1 MSTENSDGQERR
13 TDRPALSRE
22 PIDPP
27 KGRRGGVLRRMV
39 HALPT
44 LVVFAALGGLAYA
57 GHHTGWRAPKFSHLF
72 GTRAAAAEKEDWC
85 AEHNVPESKCIACHP
100 ELAGGNAADWCK
112 EHGVPESQ
120 CTVCHPEILAK
131 GVAGDWC
138 AEHGVPESGCTL
150 CHPELAV
157 KGEVPASD
165 VTASVLPEPTATR
178 PATAATKSAKD
189 PRTCQTHARRVQ
201 FASPEA
207 VRKAGLKLGAV
218 VRRAMA
224 GIVTANAEIQYDQT
238 RVVQVAPR
246 VSGIAWQV
254 DKQVGDQVKKGDI
267 LALIGSTEVGRAK
280 AEYLEAAT
288 LLDAKSKAFR
298 RSEELLSKNVGSRAS
313 YEETEAERKQAE
325 IRLFN
330 ARQALINL
338 GLPIEEL
345 ESNQTPP
352 EQAIQFLGL
361 PDTAR
366 GKLDTKETTT
376 NLIPVT
382 SPLEGVVTTRNVV
395 AGEIVDTA
403 KPLFIVADTTR
414 MWVMVN
420 VDLRESRR
428 IALGQKLVFRPDGAP
443 DEAAT
448 GKVTWISTAVDDQTR
463 TLRVRADVENPADRL
478 RAMTFGKAEITIRE
492 TPDAIA
498 VPNEAIQWEG
508 CCYMVFV
515 RLADDIF
522 QTRKVRLGAK
532 DAVFSEVLAG
542 VLPGEV
548 VVTIGS
554 HVLKS
559 EILKSNLGAGCTD
572 E

>member
-1 MSTENSDGQERR
+1 MSPGDTNGEDGRLDHSTPPR
-13 TDRPALSRE
+13 LPIE
-22 PIDPP
+22 PTNG
-27 KGRRGGVLRRMV
+27 GRWGGLHRIA
-39 HALPT
+39 HSLPS

-57 GHHTGWRAPKFSHLF
+57 GHHTGWKAPKFSELF
-72 GTRAAAAEKEDWC
+72 GNRQAAAEKEDWC
-85 AEHNVPESKCIACHP
+85 VEHNVPDSKCLACHP
-100 ELAGGNAADWCK
+100 ELAGASAADWCK
-112 EHGVPESQ
+112 EHGVPESK
-120 CTVCHPEILAK
+120 CTICHPEILTK

-138 AEHGVPESGCTL
+138 REHGVPESGCTL

-165 VTASVLPEPTATR
+165 VTAKVLPDATATR
-178 PATAATKSAKD
+178 PATASVKPTKD

-218 VRRAMA
+218 VRRPMA
-224 GIVTANAEIQYDQT
+224 GIITANAEVQYDQT
-238 RVVQVAPR
+238 RVAQIAPR

-254 DKQVGDQVKKGDI
+254 EKQVGDQVKKGEV
-267 LALIGSTEVGRAK
+267 LALIASTEVGRAK
-280 AEYLEAAT
+280 AEYLDAVT
-288 LLDAKSKAFR
+288 LVDAKTKAFR
-298 RSEELLSKNVGSRAS
+298 RSQEMLSKNVGTAAS
-313 YEETEAERKQAE
+313 HEEAEAERKQAE

-338 GLPIEEL
+338 GLPIGEL
-345 ESNQTPP
+345 ESNQSP

-361 PDTAR
+361 PGALR
-366 GKLDTKETTT
+366 GKLDTRTTTT
-376 NLIPVT
+376 NLIPVA
-382 SPLEGVVTTRNVV
+382 SPLDGVVTTRNVV
-395 AGEIVDTA
+395 AGEIVDTG

-428 IALGQKLVFRPDGAP
+428 IALGQKLVFRPEGAP

-448 GKVTWISTAVDDQTR
+448 GKVTWISTAVDDETR
-463 TLRVRADVENPADRL
+463 TLRVRADIDNPDRKL

-498 VPNEAIQWEG
+498 VPNEAVQWEG
-508 CCYMVFV
+508 CCYVVFV
-515 RLADDIF
+515 RLTDDIF

-532 DAVFSEVLAG
+532 DAVFSEVLVG

-548 VVTIGS
+548 VVTTGS

-572 E
+572 D